1 MPPCAANGGGR
12 AAARSLRTVGQ
23 ALPPHARSKG
33 FQAIDLGLGGDDIS
47 GIVGERGALV
57 RRRGGVEHPKREADQ
72 DVIVA
77 ILLMAIS

>member
-1 MPPCAANGGGR
+1 ME

-33 FQAIDLGLGGDDIS
+33 FEAIDLGLSGDDAS
-47 GIVGERGALV
+47 VIVGERGALI
-57 RRRGGVEHPKREADQ
+57 RRRGAVEHPKREADQ